1 MTKDRKDNIA
11 VISAIVM
18 LCFGITLTTIGFF
31 VAPMGEVHDSILWIL
46 GQALL
51 YAGAIFGVA
60 YYTKGVIEKQVNDL
74 ENRYLK
80 DNDKQSAEP
89 QEEEV

>member
-18 LCFGITLTTIGFF
+18 LFFGITLTTIGFF

-80 DNDKQSAEP
+80 DNGKQS
-89 QEEEV
+89 EELEDKEE

>member
-1 MTKDRKDNIA
+1 MTKESKDNIA
-11 VISAIVM
+11 VTSAIVM
-18 LCFGITLTTIGFF
+18 LCFGMALTAVGFF
-31 VAPMGEVHDSILWIL
+31 VSPVGEVHDSILWIL

-80 DNDKQSAEP
+80 DNDKQS
-89 QEEEV
+89 EELEEKEE

>member
-1 MTKDRKDNIA
+1 MTKESKDNIA
-11 VISAIVM
+11 VTSAIVM
-18 LCFGITLTTIGFF
+18 LCFGMALTAIGFF
-31 VAPMGEVHDSILWIL
+31 VSPVGEVHDSILWIL

-60 YYTKGVIEKQVNDL
+60 YYTKGVIDKQVKDL

-80 DNDKQSAEP
+80 DKEQEQDNEAEA
-89 QEEEV
+89 

>member
-1 MTKDRKDNIA
+1 MTKENKDNIA
-11 VISAIVM
+11 VTSAIVM
-18 LCFGITLTTIGFF
+18 LCFGMALTAIGFF
-31 VAPMGEVHDSILWIL
+31 VSPVGEVHDSILWIL

-60 YYTKGVIEKQVNDL
+60 YYTKGVIDKQVKDL

-80 DNDKQSAEP
+80 DKEQEQDNEAEA
-89 QEEEV
+89 

>member
-1 MTKDRKDNIA
+1 MTKESKDNIA
-11 VISAIVM
+11 VTSAIVM
-18 LCFGITLTTIGFF
+18 LCFGMALTAVGFF
-31 VAPMGEVHDSILWIL
+31 VSPVGEVHDSILWIL

-60 YYTKGVIEKQVNDL
+60 YYTKGVIDKHVKDL

-80 DNDKQSAEP
+80 DKEQEQDNEAEA
-89 QEEEV
+89 

>member
-1 MTKDRKDNIA
+1 MTKEKKDNIA

-60 YYTKGVIEKQVNDL
+60 YYAKGVIEKQVNDL

-80 DNDKQSAEP
+80 DNDKKS
-89 QEEEV
+89 EELEEKEE

>member
-1 MTKDRKDNIA
+1 MTKEKKDNIA

-60 YYTKGVIEKQVNDL
+60 YYTKGVIEKQVSDL

-80 DNDKQSAEP
+80 DDKQSAEP
-89 QEEEV
+89 QEEEA

>member
-1 MTKDRKDNIA
+1 MTKEHKDNIA
-11 VISAIVM
+11 VTSAIVM
-18 LCFGITLTTIGFF
+18 LCFGMALTAVGFF
-31 VAPMGEVHDSILWIL
+31 VSPVGEVHDSILWIL

-60 YYTKGVIEKQVNDL
+60 YYTKGVIDKQVKDL

-80 DNDKQSAEP
+80 DKEQEQDNEAEA
-89 QEEEV
+89 

>member
-1 MTKDRKDNIA
+1 MTKEHKDNIA
-11 VISAIVM
+11 VTSAIVM
-18 LCFGITLTTIGFF
+18 LCFGMALTAIGFF
-31 VAPMGEVHDSILWIL
+31 VSPVGEVHDSILWIL

-60 YYTKGVIEKQVNDL
+60 YYTKGVIDKQVKDL

-80 DNDKQSAEP
+80 DKEQEQDNEAEA
-89 QEEEV
+89 

>member
-1 MTKDRKDNIA
+1 MTKENKDNIA
-11 VISAIVM
+11 VTSAIVM
-18 LCFGITLTTIGFF
+18 LCFGMALTAVGFF
-31 VAPMGEVHDSILWIL
+31 VSPVGEVHDSILWIL

-80 DNDKQSAEP
+80 DNDKKS
-89 QEEEV
+89 EELEEKEE